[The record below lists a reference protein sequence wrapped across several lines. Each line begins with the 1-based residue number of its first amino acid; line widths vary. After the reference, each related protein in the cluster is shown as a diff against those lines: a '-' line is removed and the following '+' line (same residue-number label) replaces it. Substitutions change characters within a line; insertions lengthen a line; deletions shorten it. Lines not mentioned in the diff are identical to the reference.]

1 MKRLDNKTWSPPVSV
16 GMASVGI
23 GLQIGAQKVDV
34 VLVLN
39 DKNAV
44 RSFESHG
51 QMKLGGDYS
60 IAAGPIGRNFS
71 ADVSLSSKGV
81 AGTYSY
87 SMSQGAF
94 AGFSLEGQVLVMR
107 GSDNKSFYNQKEA
120 HLSTILA
127 GTVPVPEQDGK
138 RAAVQALHQVLLN
151 IARNVRY
158 DSGLDHIDPAIARD
172 INGDLDDDDGAAE
185 AEGVPA
191 AAAPKPKPPID
202 ETPHGH
208 NITDDDDLVRAQRK
222 AQQAKQK
229 QQQAQQ
235 QAPPPPPPQKQK
247 QQQPQQQQMVKATA
261 TATAT
266 ATPNVVQQQQAVS
279 GKNLLVGALDMHQ
292 QPAGTG
298 WGESTDLLG
307 LYAPPAVVAT
317 PNPYATATTTA
328 TPNPYATATPNPYAA
343 ATPNP
348 YATATPNPYA
358 TATPNPYA
366 TATATPNP
374 YATTATANPYDNP
387 YDTAAPAPNLYDN
400 PYAAAAPTLF
410 EPSGTAGF
418 PGAAAPSALPGY
430 GAALPATGLL
440 ATNGFAAPPAPEL
453 FAGLPRLVVVRD
465 HAVDELS
472 PAIAAHSIV
481 TVHRGDPLYLVD
493 GTVTKGM
500 APPYADYVTVQ
511 RLADGKIGKVSR
523 FCVMDG

>member
-1 MKRLDNKTWSPPVSV
+1 
-16 GMASVGI
+16 MASVGI

-60 IAAGPIGRNFS
+60 IAAGPLGRNFS
-71 ADVSLSSKGV
+71 ADVSLSGKGV

-120 HLSTILA
+120 HLSNILA

-138 RAAVQALHQVLLN
+138 RAAVHALHQVLLN

-158 DSGLDHIDPAIARD
+158 DSGLDRIDPAMARD
-172 INGDLDDDDGAAE
+172 INGDLDDDDEGAAE
-185 AEGVPA
+185 AEGVAAAAA
-191 AAAPKPKPPID
+191 AAAPKAKPPPPID

-229 QQQAQQ
+229 QQQEQPKKQQ
-235 QAPPPPPPQKQK
+235 QTPAPPPPAPQKQ
-247 QQQPQQQQMVKATA
+247 QPPQQQQMVKATA

-266 ATPNVVQQQQAVS
+266 ATDTATPNVVQQQQAAS

-307 LYAPPAVVAT
+307 PYAPPAVVAT
-317 PNPYATATTTA
+317 PNPYATAT
-328 TPNPYATATPNPYAA
+328 
-343 ATPNP
+343 
-348 YATATPNPYA
+348 A

-374 YATTATANPYDNP
+374 YATATPNPYDNP
-387 YDTAAPAPNLYDN
+387 YATTAAPNPYDNPYDN
-400 PYAAAAPTLF
+400 PYAAAAPNLF
-410 EPSGTAGF
+410 EPYGAAGF

-453 FAGLPRLVVVRD
+453 LAGLPRLVVVRD

-472 PAIAAHSIV
+472 PAIAAHSII

-493 GTVTKGM
+493 GTVTQGM

-511 RLADGKIGKVSR
+511 RLADGRIGKVSR